1 MASSVGDATSEA
13 TGGDDGPADV
23 ISDDELEVI
32 GPLSMNLG
40 SYSCEFVTNIPAS
53 SDNNDPSNP
62 RTYFDLGLRHFY
74 AYQHEEAYKCF
85 LATLTLAPDCA
96 FAHGMVALCHCPNYN
111 FKGDAYYE
119 STDQPEEE
127 QTVLAGT
134 EDLTCLRRL
143 YPSQQVAANH
153 SILAMEKIEELKVRC
168 RKRRWSS
175 SSSITDE
182 GGTKYE
188 QPISDIET
196 HILSAIQTLNAH
208 PGIRPDQAERTVGR
222 PYADALAKVYERF
235 SADAEVCYFYAE
247 SLMVLH
253 AWKLYEYPTGRPL
266 SKDVHTIESVLESAL
281 KLHPDHAGLCHLY
294 VHLCEMS
301 SNPDK
306 ALKVCDALRNKF
318 PDAGHLIHM
327 ATHIDV
333 LVGDYASCVD
343 YNLAGIVADEKI
355 MRISPDTA
363 GSESFYFGYAVHNYH
378 MAVYGCILGG
388 MEKIAIEVANKL
400 NELLNESLFIG
411 NPDLSTYLEAYA
423 ALDVHVLVRFG
434 RWKEILELPL
444 PKYPLLML
452 FRTASLHYARGLA
465 LANTGNTEKA
475 AEEANLLDKY
485 RLNSCAELRILHNN
499 NVADLLAV
507 DAPMLRGEIAYHRGN
522 HDEAFSFLRKAV
534 ELQDGLNYDEPWG
547 KMMPVRHALGGLLC
561 EQGHFDEGESVFR

>member
-1 MASSVGDATSEA
+1 
-13 TGGDDGPADV
+13 
-23 ISDDELEVI
+23 
-32 GPLSMNLG
+32 
-40 SYSCEFVTNIPAS
+40 
-53 SDNNDPSNP
+53 
-62 RTYFDLGLRHFY
+62 
-74 AYQHEEAYKCF
+74 
-85 LATLTLAPDCA
+85 
-96 FAHGMVALCHCPNYN
+96 
-111 FKGDAYYE
+111 
-119 STDQPEEE
+119 
-127 QTVLAGT
+127 
-134 EDLTCLRRL
+134 
-143 YPSQQVAANH
+143 
-153 SILAMEKIEELKVRC
+153 
-168 RKRRWSS
+168 
-175 SSSITDE
+175 
-182 GGTKYE
+182 
-188 QPISDIET
+188 
-196 HILSAIQTLNAH
+196 
-208 PGIRPDQAERTVGR
+208 
-222 PYADALAKVYERF
+222 
-235 SADAEVCYFYAE
+235 
-247 SLMVLH
+247 
-253 AWKLYEYPTGRPL
+253 
-266 SKDVHTIESVLESAL
+266 
-281 KLHPDHAGLCHLY
+281 
-294 VHLCEMS
+294 MS
-301 SNPDK
+301 SNPEK

-400 NELLNESLFIG
+400 NELLNESLFIE

-522 HDEAFSFLRKAV
+522 HDEAFSFLRRAV
-534 ELQDGLNYDEPWG
+534 ELQDALNYDEPWG

-561 EQGHFDEGESVFR
+561 EQGHFDEGENVFRVDLKFHPKNPWAIVGLIECLRSRLNADHSCCKKSRAQGEETETLKQELAELDKMLKIQRVSKWVDFDIIAPCACCRNSSVVETDV